1 MARCG
6 SNCDATLTQVSWSE
20 VQGYAELFSEGV
32 VVDYNITHDD
42 LSLKYN
48 SAGTKVSRT
57 GKQATMIE
65 VTISELR
72 CSDWSRAVYNAWLAD
87 KFACGVLT
95 INDSCC
101 SQIVKVN
108 FATVQPDIPSISID
122 DNSPVNIVF
131 VGLLDKGSNVAGSI
145 NTGPENPLILT

>member
-1 MARCG
+1 MSRCG
-6 SNCDATLTQVSWSE
+6 SNCDATLTKVSWGS
-20 VQGYAELFSEGV
+20 VSGYASLFSEGV

-42 LSLKYN
+42 LNLKY
-48 SAGTKVSRT
+48 SSDGQQVSRT

-65 VTISELR
+65 VTINELR
-72 CSDWSRAVYNAWLAD
+72 CSDWSRAVYNAWLKD
-87 KFACGVLT
+87 KFECNTLT

-101 SQIVKVN
+101 AQIIKVN
-108 FATVQPDIPSISID
+108 FATVQPDIASIAVD
-122 DNSPVNIVF
+122 TNDPVSIVF